1 MDKRIFA
8 LGFFDGVHL
17 GHQALLRECVR
28 LAEEMNA
35 EPAAITF
42 EKHPK
47 ALFLNPPP
55 VLLST
60 LDVRIQMLR
69 SYGMDTVLV
78 LPVKPEVMGQ
88 PWEQF
93 LDNLLAEGAVGF
105 VCGDDFRFGDGG
117 RGNAQSLMEFCRV
130 RNLPCVMVEV
140 QRYNGDRISSTRI
153 RGFIE
158 SGDLESATAYL
169 GHGYVVQVE
178 ENGRISDGIAIP
190 KPGRYACRAV
200 VNGENC
206 PIVAAICEHAPVELP
221 QISAPILLELERLL
235 PEQEETR

>member
-8 LGFFDGVHL
+8 LGFFDGVHM

-28 LAEEMNA
+28 MAAKIGA

-60 LDVRIQMLR
+60 LDVRTKMLR
-69 SYGMDTVLV
+69 GYGMDTVLV

-93 LDNLLAEGAVGF
+93 LENLLAEGAVGF

-117 RGNAQSLMEFCRV
+117 RGNAQSLMEFCR
-130 RNLPCVMVEV
+130 RRDLPCIMVEE
-140 QRYNGDRISSTRI
+140 QRCNGDRISSTKI

-178 ENGRISDGIAIP
+178 ENGQISAGIALP
-190 KPGRYACRAV
+190 KPGRYACRV
-200 VNGENC
+200 WKNRNSH
-206 PIVAAICEHAPVELP
+206 AAEVTVLEDARVELP
-221 QISAPILLELERLL
+221 GISAPVLLELERLL
-235 PEQEETR
+235 PEQEG

>member
-28 LAEEMNA
+28 LAEQMGA

-55 VLLST
+55 LLLST
-60 LDVRIQMLR
+60 LEVRKKLLR
-69 SYGMDTVLV
+69 QYGVDTVLV
-78 LPVKPEVMGQ
+78 IPVKPEVMGQ

-93 LDNLLAEGAVGF
+93 LGNLLNEGAVGF

-117 RGNAQSLMEFCRV
+117 RGNAQSLMEFCTR
-130 RNLPCVMVEV
+130 RNLPCVMVEE
-140 QRYNGDRISSTRI
+140 QRYNGNRISSTRI

-169 GHGYVVQVE
+169 GHGYVVAVE
-178 ENGRISDGIAIP
+178 ESRRIPEGIAMP
-190 KPGRYACRAV
+190 KPGKYLCRAV
-200 VNGENC
+200 ADS
-206 PIVAAICEHAPVELP
+206 VAQSVTVQVTKDSRVESSVTHP
-221 QISAPILLELERLL
+221 EFQLEFERLL
-235 PEQEETR
+235 PEMEET

>member
-8 LGFFDGVHL
+8 LGFFDGVHM

-28 LAEEMNA
+28 LAAKIGA

-60 LDVRIQMLR
+60 LDVRTKMLR
-69 SYGMDTVLV
+69 GYGMDTVLV

-93 LDNLLAEGAVGF
+93 LENLLAEGAVGF

-117 RGNAQSLMEFCRV
+117 RGNAQSLMEFCR
-130 RNLPCVMVEV
+130 RRDLPCIMVEE
-140 QRYNGDRISSTRI
+140 QRCNGDRISSTKI
-153 RGFIE
+153 RAFIE

-178 ENGRISDGIAIP
+178 ENGRISAGIALP
-190 KPGRYACRAV
+190 KPGRYACRV
-200 VNGENC
+200 WENGNSH
-206 PIVAAICEHAPVELP
+206 AAEVTVREDARVELP
-221 QISAPILLELERLL
+221 GISAPVLLELERLL
-235 PEQEETR
+235 PEQEG

>member
-8 LGFFDGVHL
+8 LGFFDGVHM

-28 LAEEMNA
+28 LAAEIGA

-42 EKHPK
+42 EQHPK

-60 LDVRIQMLR
+60 LDVRTQILR
-69 SYGMDTVLV
+69 GYGMETVLV

-93 LDNLLAEGAVGF
+93 LENLLAEGAVGF

-117 RGNAQSLMEFCRV
+117 RGNAQSLMEFCRC
-130 RNLPCVMVEV
+130 RDLPCIMVEE

-153 RGFIE
+153 RTFIE

-169 GHGYVVQVE
+169 GHGYVVQVAE
-178 ENGRISDGIAIP
+178 DGRISRGVAQP
-190 KPGRYACRAV
+190 KPGKYACRAV
-200 VNGENC
+200 ANGEGRET
-206 PIVAAICEHAPVELP
+206 VATIRENAQVELP
-221 QISAPILLELERLL
+221 EIPAPVVLELKRLL
-235 PEQEETR
+235 PEQEG